1 MHTFYNLSQERFEVI
16 VLELYIHRGR
26 MRGGKQWWG
35 RHKEEEERTR
45 RSENII
51 LESKVLL
58 KISVIKTFR

>member
-16 VLELYIHRGR
+16 MLELYVHRGR
-26 MRGGKQWWG
+26 MGGGKQWWG
-35 RHKEEEERTR
+35 RHKEGEERG

-51 LESKVLL
+51 LESKILL